1 MIKRLFLLLT
11 VMLASFRASAFDFD
25 GIDLNRPYIEVAQAI
40 SKLGYSYDSER
51 NCLKG
56 VCQGTEIYIS
66 INYIDV
72 TKKRMVGQLIV
83 EIPMQNSQQSFAGV
97 TTLLNVIYHQIDKD
111 EHSITYQADKDGT
124 QLVVSQKGESVF
136 LTYNTPYYKYR
147 KKPVKE
153 LGDA

>member
-1 MIKRLFLLLT
+1 MKKLFITLT
-11 VMLASFRASAFDFD
+11 LMLTAFAANAFEFD
-25 GIDLNRPYIEVAQAI
+25 GIDLNTQYSKVAREI
-40 SKLGYSYDSER
+40 SARGYAYDANR

-56 VCQGTEIYIS
+56 NCQGTEIYLS